1 MRNGG
6 MVVLYKKEKNK
17 RGRRGKGNEPIIF
30 LSFILEVA

>member
-17 RGRRGKGNEPIIF
+17 RERKAKVNEPIIF